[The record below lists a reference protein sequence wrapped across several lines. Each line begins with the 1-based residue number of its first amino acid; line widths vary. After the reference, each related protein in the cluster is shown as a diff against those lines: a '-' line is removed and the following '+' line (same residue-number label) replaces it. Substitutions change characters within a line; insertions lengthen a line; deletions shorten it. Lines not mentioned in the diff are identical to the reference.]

1 MCHDDT
7 WWTTSCLGVGAPR
20 AEESLV
26 DPLSR
31 YGFAVR
37 KHMGM
42 PAGVRELGVPRSWP
56 TVVRSRSLSSIIVA
70 ASVGGRTVEAGL

>member
-42 PAGVRELGVPRSWP
+42 PAGVRELGVPEQLANGLQVE
-56 TVVRSRSLSSIIVA
+56 VV
-70 ASVGGRTVEAGL
+70 